1 MILEES
7 WGALGAWNASGG
19 VGLSFVAVV
28 VKGRR
33 RREGERERERER
45 EQRRSSM
52 VVRREADEIT
62 RIKKEFFRRR
72 TKVDIQSPLSSL
84 KILLGTPSTDS

>member
-28 VKGRR
+28 EEM
-33 RREGERERERER
+33 RRETHREREG
-45 EQRRSSM
+45 RRYSM
-52 VVRREADEIT
+52 VVRREAGEIT
-62 RIKKEFFRRR
+62 RIKKRIFQK
-72 TKVDIQSPLSSL
+72 TYQ
-84 KILLGTPSTDS
+84 G